1 MHTERYLCYACA
13 QMSLALCSEAHHSH
27 GEKLVGEHM
36 LRVSVLRRPSG
47 GPVKGQDVVGE

>member
-1 MHTERYLCYACA
+1 
-13 QMSLALCSEAHHSH
+13 MSFALCSEAHHSH
-27 GEKLVGEHM
+27 GEKLVGERM